1 MKKNVV
7 LGLFALLFAF
17 ASCSFTESKDFET
30 DNKDK
35 LLIDLITY
43 VLEKGHYSPKQLDD
57 AFSIE
62 IYERFIDGLDP
73 LKRYFLE
80 EDLKRFEAYRLA
92 IDDQLKNKE
101 LEFFDLVHQTL
112 VRRIEEAK
120 TTYKEVLA
128 DPIKFKSKEIEVD
141 YDALVYVNTKKEL
154 EERWL
159 DQLSLSLL
167 PAYESK
173 LEKFAREQSIEKEE
187 LDKKFLKEA
196 EEEAREE
203 LIKTLDEYY
212 TFIDELDRDDY
223 FASFLGAVAETFD
236 PHTSYMAPSD
246 KDRFDISMSG
256 KFEGIG
262 ARLQKKPEGTTIV
275 EVISGGP
282 VWRGK
287 ILEVGDQILK
297 VRQEDGEAVDIS
309 GMRLDDAIQLI
320 KGPKGTNVFLTV
332 KRVTGVVEEVA
343 VVRDVVELEESYAKS
358 TTIVDDNQKFGLINL
373 PKFYVDFEDYSN
385 RNAATDIKLEI
396 ERLKE
401 ENVEGIILDL
411 RDNGGGSLQT
421 VVDMAGYFI
430 EEGPVVQVKASGNR
444 KEVQEDNDASV
455 VYDGP
460 LVILV
465 NELSASASEILA
477 AAMQDYKRA
486 IILGSSST
494 YGKGTV
500 QNVIPLSNIIR
511 SNDLGD
517 LGALK
522 LTTQKFYRITGESTQ
537 LKGVSSDI
545 VMPDRYAYVDVGERD
560 QDNPLAWDRIQA
572 ANFTTWD
579 KQIDFDRVISNSN
592 ERLKANE
599 YVSLLEEEA
608 QWIKQQRDDHTATL
622 GLEEYRKEKEEL
634 RERTERFKKLNDYD
648 SKLSFSSLKYEEAL
662 FTKDSV
668 LREKRNRWH
677 KELARDLYV
686 EEAVNVL
693 KDLKQFTYNRNTVKG

>member
-223 FASFLGAVAETFD
+223 FSSFLGAVAETFD

-287 ILEVGDQILK
+287 LLEVGDQILK

-332 KRVTGVVEEVA
+332 KRVTGVVEEIA

-634 RERTERFKKLNDYD
+634 CERTERFKKLNDYD

>member
-141 YDALVYVNTKKEL
+141 YEALVYLNTKKEL

>member
-43 VLEKGHYSPKQLDD
+43 VLEKGHYSPKALDD

-80 EDLKRFEAYRLA
+80 EDLKRFEAYRLD

-112 VRRIEEAK
+112 VKRIEEAK
-120 TTYKEVLA
+120 ATYKGVLA

-141 YDALVYVNTKKEL
+141 YETLVYVSTKKEL

-159 DQLSLSLL
+159 DQLSLNLL

-173 LEKFAREQSIEKEE
+173 LEQLAREQSVEKEE

-196 EEEAREE
+196 EEEARQE
-203 LIKTLDEYY
+203 LVKTLEEYY

-282 VWRGK
+282 VWREK
-287 ILEVGDQILK
+287 LLEVGDQILK
-297 VRQEDGEAVDIS
+297 VRQEDGDAVDIS
-309 GMRLDDAIQLI
+309 GMPLDDAILLI

-358 TTIVDDNQKFGLINL
+358 TTIVDESQKFGLINL

-444 KEVQEDNDASV
+444 KEVQEDNDPSV
-455 VYDGP
+455 LYDGP

-572 ANFTTWD
+572 ANFTTWE
-579 KQIDFDRVISNSN
+579 KQIDFERVISNSN
-592 ERLKANE
+592 ERLKTNE

-622 GLEEYRKEKEEL
+622 GIEEYRKEKEEL

-686 EEAVNVL
+686 EEAINVL

>member
-1 MKKNVV
+1 
-7 LGLFALLFAF
+7 
-17 ASCSFTESKDFET
+17 
-30 DNKDK
+30 
-35 LLIDLITY
+35 
-43 VLEKGHYSPKQLDD
+43 
-57 AFSIE
+57 
-62 IYERFIDGLDP
+62 
-73 LKRYFLE
+73 
-80 EDLKRFEAYRLA
+80 
-92 IDDQLKNKE
+92 
-101 LEFFDLVHQTL
+101 
-112 VRRIEEAK
+112 
-120 TTYKEVLA
+120 
-128 DPIKFKSKEIEVD
+128 
-141 YDALVYVNTKKEL
+141 
-154 EERWL
+154 
-159 DQLSLSLL
+159 
-167 PAYESK
+167 
-173 LEKFAREQSIEKEE
+173 
-187 LDKKFLKEA
+187 
-196 EEEAREE
+196 
-203 LIKTLDEYY
+203 
-212 TFIDELDRDDY
+212 
-223 FASFLGAVAETFD
+223 
-236 PHTSYMAPSD
+236 
-246 KDRFDISMSG
+246 
-256 KFEGIG
+256 
-262 ARLQKKPEGTTIV
+262 
-275 EVISGGP
+275 VISGGP

-287 ILEVGDQILK
+287 LLEVGDQILK
-297 VRQEDGEAVDIS
+297 VRQEDGDAVDIS
-309 GMRLDDAIQLI
+309 GMPLDDAILLI

-358 TTIVDDNQKFGLINL
+358 TTIVDESQKFGLINL

-444 KEVQEDNDASV
+444 KEVQEDNDPSV
-455 VYDGP
+455 LYDGP

-572 ANFTTWD
+572 ANFTTWE
-579 KQIDFDRVISNSN
+579 KQIDFERVISNSN
-592 ERLKANE
+592 ERLKTNE

-622 GLEEYRKEKEEL
+622 GIEEYRKEKEEL

-677 KELARDLYV
+677 KELAHDLYV
-686 EEAVNVL
+686 EEAINVL

>member
-80 EDLKRFEAYRLA
+80 EDLKRFETYRLE

-101 LEFFDLVHQTL
+101 LEFFDVVHQTL
-112 VRRIEEAK
+112 LKRIEEAK
-120 TTYKEVLA
+120 VTYRDVLSDA
-128 DPIKFKSKEIEVD
+128 IKFKAREVEID

-159 DQLSLSLL
+159 DQLSLNLL
-167 PAYESK
+167 PAYEAK
-173 LEKFAREQSIEKEE
+173 LERLAREQSVEKEE
-187 LDKKFLKEA
+187 LDKKYLKEA
-196 EEEAREE
+196 EEEARQE
-203 LIKTLDEYY
+203 LIKTLDGYY

-246 KDRFDISMSG
+246 KDLFDISMSG

-287 ILEVGDQILK
+287 LLEVGDQILK
-297 VRQEDGEAVDIS
+297 VRQEKGEAVDIS
-309 GMRLDDAIQLI
+309 GMRLDDAIKLI

-358 TTIVDDNQKFGLINL
+358 TAIVDENQKFGLINL

-430 EEGPVVQVKASGNR
+430 EEGPVVQVKASGDR

-455 VYDGP
+455 LYDGP

-579 KQIDFDRVISNSN
+579 KQIDFERVISNSS

-622 GLEEYRKEKEEL
+622 GLEEYRKEKEDL

>member
-80 EDLKRFEAYRLA
+80 EDLKRFEAYRLD

-120 TTYKEVLA
+120 ATYKEVLA

-141 YDALVYVNTKKEL
+141 YDGLVYVSTKKEL

-159 DQLSLSLL
+159 DQLSLNLL

-173 LEKFAREQSIEKEE
+173 LERLAREQSVEKEE

-196 EEEAREE
+196 EEEARQE

-287 ILEVGDQILK
+287 LLEVGDQILK
-297 VRQEDGEAVDIS
+297 VRQEEGDAVDIS

-358 TTIVDDNQKFGLINL
+358 TTIVDENQKFGLINL

-444 KEVQEDNDASV
+444 KEVQEDKDPSV
-455 VYDGP
+455 LYDGP

-522 LTTQKFYRITGESTQ
+522 LTTQKFYRVTGESTQ

-579 KQIDFDRVISNSN
+579 KQIDFERVISNSN

-599 YVSLLEEEA
+599 YVALLEEEA

-634 RERTERFKKLNDYD
+634 RERTERFKKLNNYD
-648 SKLSFSSLKYEEAL
+648 SKLSFSSLKYEKAL

>member
-80 EDLKRFEAYRLA
+80 EDLKRFEAYRLD

-120 TTYKEVLA
+120 ATYKEVLA

-141 YDALVYVNTKKEL
+141 YDGLVYVSTKKEL

-159 DQLSLSLL
+159 DQLSLNLL

-173 LEKFAREQSIEKEE
+173 LEQLAREQSVEKEE

-196 EEEAREE
+196 EEEARQE

-287 ILEVGDQILK
+287 LLEVGDQILK
-297 VRQEDGEAVDIS
+297 VRQEEGDAVDIS

-358 TTIVDDNQKFGLINL
+358 TTIVDENQKFGLINL

-444 KEVQEDNDASV
+444 KEVQEDKDPSV
-455 VYDGP
+455 LYDGP

-522 LTTQKFYRITGESTQ
+522 LTTQKFYRVTGESTQ

-579 KQIDFDRVISNSN
+579 KQIDFERVISNSN

-599 YVSLLEEEA
+599 YVALLEEEA
-608 QWIKQQRDDHTATL
+608 QWIKQQRDDHTASL

>member
-287 ILEVGDQILK
+287 LLEVGDQILK

>member
-80 EDLKRFEAYRLA
+80 EDLKRFEAYRLD

-120 TTYKEVLA
+120 ATYKEVLD

-141 YDALVYVNTKKEL
+141 YDGLVYVSTKKEL

-159 DQLSLSLL
+159 DQLSLNLL

-173 LEKFAREQSIEKEE
+173 LEQLAREQSVEKEE

-196 EEEAREE
+196 EEEARQE

-287 ILEVGDQILK
+287 LLEVGDQILK
-297 VRQEDGEAVDIS
+297 VRQEEGDAVDIS

-358 TTIVDDNQKFGLINL
+358 TTIVDENQKFGLINL

-444 KEVQEDNDASV
+444 KEVQEDKDPSV
-455 VYDGP
+455 LYDGP

-522 LTTQKFYRITGESTQ
+522 LTTQKFYRVTGESTQ

-579 KQIDFDRVISNSN
+579 KQIDFERVISNSN

-599 YVSLLEEEA
+599 YVALLEEEA
-608 QWIKQQRDDHTATL
+608 QWIKQQRDDHTASL

>member
-223 FASFLGAVAETFD
+223 FSSFLGAVAETFD

-693 KDLKQFTYNRNTVKG
+693 KDLKQFTYNRNTLKG

>member
-80 EDLKRFEAYRLA
+80 EDLKRFEAYRLD

-120 TTYKEVLA
+120 ATYKEVLA

-141 YDALVYVNTKKEL
+141 YDGLVYVSTKKEL

-159 DQLSLSLL
+159 DQLSLNLL

-173 LEKFAREQSIEKEE
+173 LERLAREQSVEKEE

-196 EEEAREE
+196 EEEARQE

-287 ILEVGDQILK
+287 LLEVGDQILK
-297 VRQEDGEAVDIS
+297 VRQEEGDAVDIS

-358 TTIVDDNQKFGLINL
+358 TTIVDENQKFGLINL

-444 KEVQEDNDASV
+444 KEVQEDKDPSV
-455 VYDGP
+455 LYDGP

-522 LTTQKFYRITGESTQ
+522 LTTQKFYRVTGESTQ

-572 ANFTTWD
+572 ANFATWD
-579 KQIDFDRVISNSN
+579 KQIDFERVISNSN

-599 YVSLLEEEA
+599 YVALLEEEA
-608 QWIKQQRDDHTATL
+608 QWIKQQRDDHTASL

>member
-223 FASFLGAVAETFD
+223 FSSFLGAVAETFD

-287 ILEVGDQILK
+287 LLEVGDQILK

-662 FTKDSV
+662 FTKDSL
-668 LREKRNRWH
+668 LREKLNRWH
-677 KELARDLYV
+677 KELARYLYF

>member
-80 EDLKRFEAYRLA
+80 EDLKRFEAYRLD

-120 TTYKEVLA
+120 ATYKEVLA

-141 YDALVYVNTKKEL
+141 YDGLVYVSTKKEL

-159 DQLSLSLL
+159 DQLSLNLL

-173 LEKFAREQSIEKEE
+173 LEQLAREQSVEKEE

-196 EEEAREE
+196 EEEARQE

-287 ILEVGDQILK
+287 LLEVGDQILK
-297 VRQEDGEAVDIS
+297 VRQEEGDAVDIS

-358 TTIVDDNQKFGLINL
+358 TTIVDENQKFGLINL

-444 KEVQEDNDASV
+444 KEVQEDKDPSV
-455 VYDGP
+455 LYDGP

-522 LTTQKFYRITGESTQ
+522 LTTQKFYRVTGESTQ

-579 KQIDFDRVISNSN
+579 KQIDFERVISNSN

-599 YVSLLEEEA
+599 YVALLEEEA

-686 EEAVNVL
+686 EEAINVL

>member
-579 KQIDFDRVISNSN
+579 KQIDFHRVISNSN

>member
-1 MKKNVV
+1 
-7 LGLFALLFAF
+7 
-17 ASCSFTESKDFET
+17 
-30 DNKDK
+30 
-35 LLIDLITY
+35 
-43 VLEKGHYSPKQLDD
+43 
-57 AFSIE
+57 
-62 IYERFIDGLDP
+62 
-73 LKRYFLE
+73 
-80 EDLKRFEAYRLA
+80 
-92 IDDQLKNKE
+92 
-101 LEFFDLVHQTL
+101 
-112 VRRIEEAK
+112 
-120 TTYKEVLA
+120 
-128 DPIKFKSKEIEVD
+128 
-141 YDALVYVNTKKEL
+141 
-154 EERWL
+154 
-159 DQLSLSLL
+159 L

-287 ILEVGDQILK
+287 LLEVGDQILK